1 MKKKFF
7 LQATVLIA
15 SCVLSTSHLLSQ
27 TTSQESTPRLS
38 NDQAFNLCYTS
49 LNYWWYEAKLLQGI
63 LVQEREKLSAYEQ
76 MTGIQASSIED
87 LKRISDIQKAQK
99 LEMEQ
104 AVISLGDE
112 LKKSNVKKKS
122 WKVGTFVLV
131 PSALVGGIII
141 GVKLAR

>member
-1 MKKKFF
+1 
-7 LQATVLIA
+7 
-15 SCVLSTSHLLSQ
+15 
-27 TTSQESTPRLS
+27 
-38 NDQAFNLCYTS
+38 
-49 LNYWWYEAKLLQGI
+49 
-63 LVQEREKLSAYEQ
+63 

-87 LKRISDIQKAQK
+87 LKRISDIQKVQK

-141 GVKLAR
+141 GVKLAK

>member
-1 MKKKFF
+1 M
-7 LQATVLIA
+7 
-15 SCVLSTSHLLSQ
+15 SQ

-76 MTGIQASSIED
+76 MTGIQASSIDD
-87 LKRISDIQKAQK
+87 LKKISGIQKAQK

-104 AVISLGDE
+104 ALTSMKDE
-112 LKKSNVKKKS
+112 LKKANVKKKS

-131 PSALVGGIII
+131 PSALVGGVILGIR
-141 GVKLAR
+141 LSR

>member
-1 MKKKFF
+1 
-7 LQATVLIA
+7 
-15 SCVLSTSHLLSQ
+15 
-27 TTSQESTPRLS
+27 
-38 NDQAFNLCYTS
+38 
-49 LNYWWYEAKLLQGI
+49 
-63 LVQEREKLSAYEQ
+63 

-104 AVISLGDE
+104 AVISLSDE

>member
-1 MKKKFF
+1 M
-7 LQATVLIA
+7 
-15 SCVLSTSHLLSQ
+15 STNTLLSQ

-76 MTGIQASSIED
+76 MTGIQASSIDD
-87 LKRISDIQKAQK
+87 LKKISGIQKARK
-99 LEMEQ
+99 LEMEL
-104 AVISLGDE
+104 ALTSMNYE
-112 LKKSNVKKKS
+112 LKKANVKKKS

-131 PSALVGGIII
+131 PSALVGGVILGIR
-141 GVKLAR
+141 LSR

>member
-1 MKKKFF
+1 M
-7 LQATVLIA
+7 
-15 SCVLSTSHLLSQ
+15 STNTLLSQ

-76 MTGIQASSIED
+76 MTGIQASSIDD
-87 LKRISDIQKAQK
+87 LKKISGIQKAQK

-104 AVISLGDE
+104 ALTSMKDE
-112 LKKSNVKKKS
+112 LKKANVKKKS

-131 PSALVGGIII
+131 PSALVGGVILGIR
-141 GVKLAR
+141 LSR

>member
-1 MKKKFF
+1 M
-7 LQATVLIA
+7 
-15 SCVLSTSHLLSQ
+15 STNTLLSQ

-76 MTGIQASSIED
+76 MTGIKASSIND
-87 LKRISDIQKAQK
+87 IKKISSIQKAQK

-104 AVISLGDE
+104 ALTSMKDE
-112 LKKSNVKKKS
+112 LKKANVKKKS

-131 PSALVGGIII
+131 PSALVGGVILGIR
-141 GVKLAR
+141 LSR